1 MLSTLWELSL
11 LDLKEKKEVR
21 RDSEHVN
28 SAQAGTTASTDN
40 IPEGGSAC
48 SPERRQ
54 PCSFQPCYSVT
65 PDSPSGNTACLTP
78 NTSSSAQPPNA
89 YQLCGCSLWAGKS
102 SAPSD
107 LPSLSLPLFPP
118 PSIMCEASL
127 LYVKIYWLFFFLLRF
142 LNSWDFFSWAN
153 ACNYKRFVYIQ
164 IKY

>member
-107 LPSLSLPLFPP
+107 LPSLSLSP
-118 PSIMCEASL
+118 PSLPPQLCVRLHFFMWK
-127 LYVKIYWLFFFLLRF
+127 YTGFFFLLRF

>member
-107 LPSLSLPLFPP
+107 LPSLSPPLPSPLNYVWGFT
-118 PSIMCEASL
+118 SLCENIL
-127 LYVKIYWLFFFLLRF
+127 GFFFLLRF